1 MLTRIDCVFIVL
13 PKVLRE
19 IRDNCPYLKEVV
31 FWQTLDDKV
40 ITSKE
45 PSPANVLEIL
55 NDWPKVSN
63 FIQKIYSIV
72 NICLSNITAGIR
84 HHG

>member
-1 MLTRIDCVFIVL
+1 VL

-19 IRDNCPYLKEVV
+19 IRDNCPHLKEVV

-45 PSPANVLEIL
+45 PSPADVLEIL
-55 NDWPKVSN
+55 NDWPKVC
-63 FIQKIYSIV
+63 QLYSKDLF
-72 NICLSNITAGIR
+72 NS
-84 HHG
+84 